1 MESLSAK
8 LNELKNA
15 WNEFSMG
22 ILESDLVKAG
32 VDILT
37 TFLKVINKATS
48 AFDGLGGSIMKI
60 VTVIG
65 MFNMAKK
72 IFAKIKQPIIDVFSD
87 IVVEA
92 YKKGGEAAEA
102 MHKGAK
108 DRAEKLNKEETENPP
123 NGKGEEAPREKR
135 TFGQWAKDTS
145 GITSLS
151 EGAKAVR
158 ANANKQKLAE
168 RGFDIDTAKKWQEDR
183 QGAIERGK
191 RDSTL
196 KPEDLQRL

>member
-1 MESLSAK
+1 MDSLKSK

-37 TFLKVINKATS
+37 TFLRVINKATS

-60 VTVIG
+60 ITVIG
-65 MFNMAKK
+65 MFNVAKK

-92 YKKGGEAAEA
+92 YKKGNEAAQSYAAGTE
-102 MHKGAK
+102 KGAK
-108 DRAEKLNKEETENPP
+108 EAKKKSEKA
-123 NGKGEEAPREKR
+123 GGEVKKEKR
-135 TFGQWAKDTS
+135 TFGDIT
-145 GITSLS
+145 GISDFKQGSSIIRT
-151 EGAKAVR
+151 KA
-158 ANANKQKLAE
+158 
-168 RGFDIDTAKKWQEDR
+168 
-183 QGAIERGK
+183 QG
-191 RDSTL
+191 
-196 KPEDLQRL
+196 

>member
-22 ILESDLVKAG
+22 VLESDLVKAG

-72 IFAKIKQPIIDVFSD
+72 IFAKIKEPIFDVFSQ

-92 YKKGGEAAEA
+92 YKKGGDAAEA

-108 DRAEKLNKEETENPP
+108 DRAEKLDKEETGKPSSD
-123 NGKGEEAPREKR
+123 KGEDMPKEKR
-135 TFGQWAKDTS
+135 TFGQ
-145 GITSLS
+145 
-151 EGAKAVR
+151 
-158 ANANKQKLAE
+158 
-168 RGFDIDTAKKWQEDR
+168 
-183 QGAIERGK
+183 
-191 RDSTL
+191 
-196 KPEDLQRL
+196 

>member
-1 MESLSAK
+1 MDSLKSK
-8 LNELKNA
+8 LNELQNA
-15 WNEFSMG
+15 WKEFSMG

-37 TFLKVINKATS
+37 TFLRVINKVTS

-72 IFAKIKQPIIDVFSD
+72 IFAKIKQPIISVFSD

-102 MHKGAK
+102 MYKGS
-108 DRAEKLNKEETENPP
+108 RET
-123 NGKGEEAPREKR
+123 
-135 TFGQWAKDTS
+135 
-145 GITSLS
+145 
-151 EGAKAVR
+151 
-158 ANANKQKLAE
+158 AE
-168 RGFDIDTAKKWQEDR
+168 RLYNDEEISG
-183 QGAIERGK
+183 
-191 RDSTL
+191 
-196 KPEDLQRL
+196 